1 LPPCAPPDGR
11 DDPQIAGKIALQHLA
26 PALAG
31 AGRTPN
37 DAIVT
42 VTVE

>member
-1 LPPCAPPDGR
+1 MGGTTRKSQARSRCG
-11 DDPQIAGKIALQHLA
+11 IFA